1 MRMPAWLFTLLAAA
15 FVLYTDDYV
24 IAGILPELAADLGVT
39 EGQAGQLVTMFS
51 LTVALTAPVA
61 AVVLAAVPR
70 RRLFTTALLVFMA
83 ANLAAA
89 ATDSF
94 AVLTALRVA
103 AALTAAAM
111 TPALFAFTA
120 RHAPAQKVG
129 RYLAIVSLGVT
140 GSISAGVPLGTW
152 IGGVLGW
159 RATFATMAIA
169 GALVFLLVLSTLP
182 RSEETDDTPRLADQF
197 RILRRAPIS
206 LGLMANCLLM
216 TGSMMMLTYLAPLPG
231 RDHNSRHRR
240 TRTRLQPLR
249 DRRHWRHLARRDRY
263 RPPRRESNPA
273 DRYRHDRRHDDRP
286 LGALDSETRS
296 TAARAGRRDAVGRH
310 GVLDLPSNP
319 SPPAPPRRSRLGPS
333 AGAEHF
339 RHLPRGCHRSRG
351 WGQHPLNRWY
361 RSSPSHSC
369 SFRDHGNHFARL
381 HTCCPMTF
389 KTDHGTQRI
398 EVHSAITEMRRDL
411 SHKWTLAELAQYA
424 HISPSRLKGLFVD
437 ELLPTSR

>member
-61 AVVLAAVPR
+61 AVVLAAVSR
-70 RRLFTTALLVFMA
+70 RRLFTTALPVFMA

-120 RHAPAQKVG
+120 RQAPAQKVG

-216 TGSMMMLTYLAPLPG
+216 TGSMMMLTYLAPYLAETTTAG
-231 RDHNSRHRR
+231 IEERALAFSLSGIAGIGGIWLGGIA
-240 TRTRLQPLR
+240 T
-249 DRRHWRHLARRDRY
+249 DR
-263 RPPRRESNPA
+263 
-273 DRYRHDRRHDDRP
+273 
-286 LGALDSETRS
+286 LGANRTLLIGIGTIVATMIVLWVLW
-296 TAARAGRRDAVGRH
+296 TAR
-310 GVLDLPSNP
+310 
-319 SPPAPPRRSRLGPS
+319 PAP
-333 AGAEHF
+333 
-339 RHLPRGCHRSRG
+339 LPLVLVVATL
-351 WGQHPLNRWY
+351 WGGMAFWT
-361 RSSPSHSC
+361 SPAIQ
-369 SFRDHGNHFARL
+369 ARL
-381 HTCCPMTF
+381 HHLAGPVSGQALALNTS
-389 KTDHGTQRI
+389 GTYLG
-398 EVHSAITEMRRDL
+398 VAIGAAVGGSIL
-411 SHKWTLAELAQYA
+411 STAGIGALPLTAAAFGIMAIISLAYTRAV
-424 HISPSRLKGLFVD
+424 P
-437 ELLPTSR
+437 